1 MTVKMNAVIPQSWE
15 TPRGSGGVVV
25 LRWFY
30 GRFHIDLGEV
40 GVYINKE

>member
-1 MTVKMNAVIPQSWE
+1 MTFKMIAVGPQSWE

-25 LRWFY
+25 LRPFY
-30 GRFHIDLGEV
+30 GCFHIDLGEV